1 MVKIFRFLFVCAV
14 MLAIAGCGFVGITL
28 WYFGRDLPDY
38 QQLAHYQPPIMTRV
52 HAGDGRLL
60 AEYATERRIF
70 VPIQAIPKPVINA
83 FLSAEDKN
91 FYNHH
96 GVDPVSILRA
106 AITDLSRF
114 RANRRP
120 VGASTITQQVAK
132 NMLLS
137 NEVSIE
143 RKVKEILLATRIEAA
158 LPKERILELYLNEIY
173 LGSGAYGVA
182 AAALTY
188 FDKSLDE
195 LTLGEAAFLAGL
207 PKAPNRYS
215 PARFPQTAKARRD
228 WVVDRMVE
236 DGVATQAEAA
246 QAEAQPLEIRHRQE
260 AEEVRAPYF
269 AEEVRRDLL
278 ARYGEKVLYGAGLS
292 VRTSLDERLQAA
304 SDKALRTGLIAYE
317 HSHGGWRGAIA
328 RIDPKGDWAAHL
340 AAVPVPGVALDVG
353 WRLAM
358 VVRSEPDGAA
368 IGFANG
374 ARGRIPFSEM
384 RWARPRFDNGTL
396 GPYPRGAADVVKPG
410 DVVMVDPVNAAK
422 AEPNSG
428 KPAGLYTP
436 GLFTLCQVPEVSG
449 ALVAI
454 DPHTGRVLAI
464 SGGFS
469 FATSQFDR
477 ATQAKRQPGS
487 SIKPFVYLTALDH
500 GFTPSTLV
508 VDGPISLP
516 QGPGMPMWS
525 PTNYTKRGQ
534 EVRFRG
540 PTPLRVAL
548 EQSLNAVTARVASI
562 IGMESIAETVERFG
576 IMDHMPREYS
586 MALGAGETTLLRHT
600 AAYAML
606 VNGGK
611 RITPTFIDRVQD
623 RNGATI
629 FRADQ
634 RPCDG
639 CDDVEWG
646 HQPVPVIPDTSEQ
659 VADPGSAYQIVTM
672 LQGVV
677 ERGTAKVVQAV
688 GKPIAGK
695 TGTTNDWRDAWFV
708 GFSPDLAAGVYIG
721 FDDPDSLGDDETG
734 GHIAAPVFRDF
745 MIAALKDA
753 PATAFRTP
761 PGMRLYRVSAAT
773 GLPVGAGEPA
783 IYEAYKPGT
792 EPGHNRNLG
801 LQHVPDE
808 DETPI
813 ASTGGAEAGETMLA
827 PVRGAPASGTGG
839 LY

>member
-1 MVKIFRFLFVCAV
+1 MVADFSNMVKIFRFLFVCAV

-137 NEVSIE
+137 NEISIE

-228 WVVDRMVE
+228 WVLDRMAE
-236 DGVATQAEAA
+236 DGAATQAEAA
-246 QAEAQPLEIRHRQE
+246 QAETRPLEIRHRQE
-260 AEEVRAPYF
+260 AEEARAPYF

-278 ARYGEKVLYGAGLS
+278 TRYGEKVLYGAGLS

-304 SDKALRTGLIAYE
+304 SDRALRTGLIAYE

-328 RIDPKGDWAAHL
+328 RIDPRGDWAAHL
-340 AAVPVPGVALDVG
+340 AAVPVPGVAADVG

-358 VVRSEPDGAA
+358 VVRSEPDGAT

-374 ARGRIPFSEM
+374 ASGRIPFSEM
-384 RWARPRFDNGTL
+384 RWARLRFDNGTF
-396 GPYPRGAADVVKPG
+396 GPYPRGAADVVKAG
-410 DVVMVDPVNAAK
+410 DVVMVDPISAAK

-428 KPAGLYTP
+428 KAAGLYTP

-449 ALVAI
+449 ALVAM

-516 QGPGMPMWS
+516 QGPGLPMWS

-634 RPCDG
+634 RRCEG
-639 CDDVEWG
+639 CDDVEWD
-646 HQPVPVIPDTSEQ
+646 HQPVPVISGY
-659 VADPGSAYQIVTM
+659 ARAGGRPG
-672 LQGVV
+672 
-677 ERGTAKVVQAV
+677 
-688 GKPIAGK
+688 
-695 TGTTNDWRDAWFV
+695 
-708 GFSPDLAAGVYIG
+708 
-721 FDDPDSLGDDETG
+721 
-734 GHIAAPVFRDF
+734 
-745 MIAALKDA
+745 
-753 PATAFRTP
+753 
-761 PGMRLYRVSAAT
+761 
-773 GLPVGAGEPA
+773 
-783 IYEAYKPGT
+783 
-792 EPGHNRNLG
+792 LG
-801 LQHVPDE
+801 LSDRDDVARRSGEGHRQSR
-808 DETPI
+808 
-813 ASTGGAEAGETMLA
+813 AGGRQAD
-827 PVRGAPASGTGG
+827 RGQDRDHQ
-839 LY
+839 

>member
-374 ARGRIPFSEM
+374 ASGRIPFSEM

-745 MIAALKDA
+745 MIAAL
-753 PATAFRTP
+753 
-761 PGMRLYRVSAAT
+761 
-773 GLPVGAGEPA
+773 
-783 IYEAYKPGT
+783 
-792 EPGHNRNLG
+792 
-801 LQHVPDE
+801 
-808 DETPI
+808 
-813 ASTGGAEAGETMLA
+813 
-827 PVRGAPASGTGG
+827 
-839 LY
+839 

>member
-1 MVKIFRFLFVCAV
+1 

-52 HAGDGRLL
+52 HAGDGKLL
-60 AEYATERRIF
+60 AEYASERRIF
-70 VPIQAIPKPVINA
+70 VPIQAIPKPVIDA

-96 GVDPVSILRA
+96 GVDPASILRA
-106 AITDLSRF
+106 AITDVGRF
-114 RANRRP
+114 RASRRP

-137 NEVSIE
+137 SEISIE

-182 AAALTY
+182 AAAQTY

-228 WVVDRMVE
+228 WVLDRMVE
-236 DGVATQAEAA
+236 DGAATPDEAEQA
-246 QAEAQPLEIRHRQE
+246 QAQPLEIHHRQE
-260 AEEVRAPYF
+260 AEQAKAPYF
-269 AEEVRRDLL
+269 AEEVRRELL
-278 ARYGEKVLYGAGLS
+278 ARYGEKILYGAGLS

-304 SDKALRTGLIAYE
+304 ADKALRTGLVAYE
-317 HSHGGWRGAIA
+317 RKFGGWRGAIA

-340 AAVPVPGVALDVG
+340 AAVPVPGVAADLG
-353 WRLAM
+353 WQLAM
-358 VVRSEPDGAA
+358 VVRSEPDSAA

-374 ARGRIPFSEM
+374 GAGRIPFSEM
-384 RWARPRFDNGTL
+384 RWARPRHADGTF
-396 GPYPRGAADVVKPG
+396 GPYPRGAGDVVKPG
-410 DVVMVDPVNAAK
+410 DVVMVDPIGASKSEAPRGEASAVK
-422 AEPNSG
+422 SVG
-428 KPAGLYTP
+428 VY
-436 GLFTLCQVPEVSG
+436 TLCQVPEVSG
-449 ALVAI
+449 ALVAM

-516 QGPGMPMWS
+516 QGPGMPWWS

-534 EVRFRG
+534 EVRWHG

-548 EQSLNAVTARVASI
+548 ELSLNAVTARVASI
-562 IGMESIAETVERFG
+562 IGMESIAQTIERFG

-611 RITPTFIDRVQD
+611 KITPSFIDRVQD

-634 RPCDG
+634 RPCRG
-639 CDDVEWG
+639 CEDIDW
-646 HQPVPVIPDTSEQ
+646 QRQAVPVVPDTREQ

-677 ERGTAKVVQAV
+677 ERGTGKVVQAV

-734 GHIAAPVFRDF
+734 GHVAAPVFRDF

-773 GLPVGAGEPA
+773 GLPAGAGETA

-792 EPGHNRNLG
+792 EPGKNRNLG
-801 LQHVPDE
+801 LQRPPSED

-813 ASTGGAEAGETMLA
+813 ASTGATDVGEKL
-827 PVRGAPASGTGG
+827 PPPIRGAPASGTGG